1 MFEIEMLAIESLSE
15 SFPGIEDHIREFTHD
30 ADGRARINRVE
41 FMRAIMALDSA
52 QRAREGQEP
61 GV

>member
-1 MFEIEMLAIESLSE
+1 MEMFETEIIAVESLAD
-15 SFPGIEDHIREFTHD
+15 SFPGIDQYISECTHD

-52 QRAREGQEP
+52 RRAREGQE
-61 GV
+61 